1 MVFRQSV
8 ARRLAASV
16 VPFRPS
22 RALCRSFFLELSLE
36 LFFSSSLI
44 SLSLA
49 RSAGRTPGPGGRPT
63 TKSISTPPASVAS
76 SDGDRPSREELS
88 LDLFGDSSCIPRTPL
103 PHRSDQICENG
114 VQKDCGGTNMLENI
128 LRNLQ
133 SSKR

>member
-1 MVFRQSV
+1 MWLAGARPALSLSVPLELSVF
-8 ARRLAASV
+8 L
-16 VPFRPS
+16 
-22 RALCRSFFLELSLE
+22 FFLELSLE
-36 LFFSSSLI
+36 LSFSSSLI

-49 RSAGRTPGPGGRPT
+49 RYAGRTPGPGGRPT

-88 LDLFGDSSCIPRTPL
+88 SDLFGDSSCIPRTPL

-133 SSKR
+133 SVPGKR